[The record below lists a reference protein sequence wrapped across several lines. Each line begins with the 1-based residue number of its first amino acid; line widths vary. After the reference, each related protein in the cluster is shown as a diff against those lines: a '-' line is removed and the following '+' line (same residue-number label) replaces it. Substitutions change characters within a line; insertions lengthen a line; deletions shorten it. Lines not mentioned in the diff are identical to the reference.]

1 MQKRVR
7 AKWDSHEDS
16 NRINVSMVPIVIVGS
31 KFDLFANQSDSR
43 SKKLFCMALRY
54 MAHVNTCDLVF
65 GSVREKLPSQLYRAV
80 LNSHVFEH
88 DVGHID
94 TNHMNPINCPAG
106 KDQLSKIDEPE
117 GAGSRKASLES
128 LW

>member
-1 MQKRVR
+1 MK
-7 AKWDSHEDS
+7 AKWHSHEDIQL
-16 NRINVSMVPIVIVGS
+16 INVSMVPIVIIGS

-43 SKKLFCMALRY
+43 SKKLICNALRY
-54 MAHVNTCDLVF
+54 LAHTNTCDLVV
-65 GSVREKLPSQLYRAV
+65 GSVREKMPSQLYRSV
-80 LNSHVFEH
+80 LNAQVFDQEI
-88 DVGHID
+88 GHID
-94 TNHMNPINCPAG
+94 MNHMNPINCPSG

>member
-1 MQKRVR
+1 MK
-7 AKWDSHEDS
+7 AKWHSHEDLQ
-16 NRINVSMVPIVIVGS
+16 RINVSMVPIVIVGS

-43 SKKLFCMALRY
+43 SKKLICNALRY
-54 MAHVNTCDLVF
+54 LAHTNTCDLVF
-65 GSVREKLPSQLYRAV
+65 GSVREKMPSQLYRSV
-80 LNSHVFEH
+80 LNAQVFDQEI
-88 DVGHID
+88 GHID
-94 TNHMNPINCPAG
+94 MNHMNPINCPSG

>member
-1 MQKRVR
+1 
-7 AKWDSHEDS
+7 
-16 NRINVSMVPIVIVGS
+16 MVPIVIVGS

-43 SKKLFCMALRY
+43 SKKLFCMGLRY
-54 MAHVNTCDLVF
+54 MAHINTCDLVF
-65 GSVREKLPSQLYRAV
+65 GSVKEKLPSQLYRAV